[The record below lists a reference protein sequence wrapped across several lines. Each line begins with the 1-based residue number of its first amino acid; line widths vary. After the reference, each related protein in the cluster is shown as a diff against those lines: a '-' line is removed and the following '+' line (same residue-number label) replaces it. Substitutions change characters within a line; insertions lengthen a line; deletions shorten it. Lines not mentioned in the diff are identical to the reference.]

1 MNYQVALTISY
12 IFRLVNEFGNYH
24 SINYSRLRC
33 MGNTFQAVPVS
44 SGLAV
49 PPRSGYAQPASSGNM
64 NFKINVV
71 KVQDKFYI
79 QDYKQNLQF
88 IQEDNAN
95 KLPHNFI
102 KNLNTL
108 IYFEKYKK
116 RPIQSMFYFKTD
128 DQNSRYKSC
137 IDFDLLSKLQLQFAT
152 DSSYFDS

>member
-12 IFRLVNEFGNYH
+12 IFRLVNELGNYH
-24 SINYSRLRC
+24 SINYSSLRC
-33 MGNTFQAVPVS
+33 MDNTFQAVPVS
-44 SGLAV
+44 SG
-49 PPRSGYAQPASSGNM
+49 NI

-79 QDYKQNLQF
+79 QDSKQNLQF